1 MSPPEQRLSER
12 EFIPLTALV
21 ISLVA
26 LSIDAM
32 RIQPF
37 VILPVGLMALGLFA
51 APFYGDVTGNILWM
65 GKALRSI
72 CGF

>member
-1 MSPPEQRLSER
+1 
-12 EFIPLTALV
+12 
-21 ISLVA
+21 
-26 LSIDAM
+26 M

-51 APFYGDVTGNILWM
+51 APFYGDVMGNILWM